1 MWPLNQASSNRKL
14 PSYHFSLTAQDTCLP
29 EKREKSLNDL
39 EINELPKKKKE
50 KKEKGICWGKEKN
63 TNLGGHL
70 RGQESIV
77 YFCPTVHGLE
87 H

>member
-39 EINELPKKKKE
+39 EINELPKKKKKRKKKGKCLLKQNQIKTMSE
-50 KKEKGICWGKEKN
+50 KREKID
-63 TNLGGHL
+63 TQVLL
-70 RGQESIV
+70 MS
-77 YFCPTVHGLE
+77 
-87 H
+87 

>member
-39 EINELPKKKKE
+39 EINELPKRKKKRKKKGKCLLKQNQIKTMSE
-50 KKEKGICWGKEKN
+50 KREKID
-63 TNLGGHL
+63 TQVLL
-70 RGQESIV
+70 MS
-77 YFCPTVHGLE
+77 
-87 H
+87 

>member
-39 EINELPKKKKE
+39 EINELPKKKKKKRKKKGKCLLKQNQIKTMSE
-50 KKEKGICWGKEKN
+50 KREKID
-63 TNLGGHL
+63 TQVLL
-70 RGQESIV
+70 MS
-77 YFCPTVHGLE
+77 
-87 H
+87 